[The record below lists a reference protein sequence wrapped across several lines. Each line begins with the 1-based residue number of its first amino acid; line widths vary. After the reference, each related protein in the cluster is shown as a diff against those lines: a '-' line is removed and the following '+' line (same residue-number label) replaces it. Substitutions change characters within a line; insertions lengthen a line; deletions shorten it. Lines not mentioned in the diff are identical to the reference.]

1 MEFWTVMNM
10 LYSDFGDVLKEN
22 NVSNMKLYTSLAKAW
37 IEDQDAVHNKAAAY
51 YTYVVQH

>member
-1 MEFWTVMNM
+1 M